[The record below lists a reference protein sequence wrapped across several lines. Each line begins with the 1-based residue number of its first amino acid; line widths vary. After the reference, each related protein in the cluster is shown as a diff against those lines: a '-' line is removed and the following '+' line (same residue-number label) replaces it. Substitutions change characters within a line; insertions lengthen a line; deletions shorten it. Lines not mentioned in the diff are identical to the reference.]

1 MTLTAKALS
10 TGFPA
15 AADPVPSTHELLARA
30 EQVVPELIGRQPET
44 EARAQYSRAIHEQF
58 SAAGFYKILVPRRY
72 GGYQL
77 GSDAFF
83 GVSMVLARGCPST
96 AWMFSRGAIHAL
108 TAASLFSERAQ
119 DEIFTGGEFIAPAT
133 LVPGGTAER
142 AADGGW
148 LLNGI
153 WANCS
158 GTAYASHFIGH
169 LMVEPPMGGPQLP
182 MMFIAPRS
190 EWRSVDDG
198 DPLLGLRGGGSGSV
212 AVVNGRI
219 PSYFA
224 LLGTQ
229 LSDLHTAEGT
239 PGRVLHGDPEYSGSA
254 FSYLVLERAALAVGI
269 AKGALDAYEEL
280 LRSRKTLVPPIAGR
294 YLDSDYQHWFGEAIG
309 LVATAEAALT
319 DAIRQWR
326 AGSNG
331 RLDRSTEL
339 RLAAVCRQVIRLCWQ
354 GVEHYLFPTAGTSAA
369 RPGDRLERLW
379 RDISMLHGQ
388 SGSALAMS
396 TIASR
401 DLARSRLGL
410 C

>member
-1 MTLTAKALS
+1 
-10 TGFPA
+10 
-15 AADPVPSTHELLARA
+15 
-30 EQVVPELIGRQPET
+30 
-44 EARAQYSRAIHEQF
+44 
-58 SAAGFYKILVPRRY
+58 
-72 GGYQL
+72 
-77 GSDAFF
+77 
-83 GVSMVLARGCPST
+83 
-96 AWMFSRGAIHAL
+96 
-108 TAASLFSERAQ
+108 
-119 DEIFTGGEFIAPAT
+119 
-133 LVPGGTAER
+133 
-142 AADGGW
+142 
-148 LLNGI
+148 
-153 WANCS
+153 
-158 GTAYASHFIGH
+158 
-169 LMVEPPMGGPQLP
+169 

-198 DPLLGLRGGGSGSV
+198 DPLLGLRGGGSGSI
-212 AVVNGRI
+212 AIVNGRI
-219 PSYFA
+219 PGYFA

-229 LSDLHTAEGT
+229 LSELHTAEGT
-239 PGRVLHGDPEYSGSA
+239 PGRVLHGNPEYGGSA
-254 FSYLVLERAALAVGI
+254 FSYLVLERAVLAVGI

-280 LRSRKTLVPPIAGR
+280 LRSRKTLVPPIVDR

-319 DAIRQWR
+319 EALRQWR
-326 AGSNG
+326 AGSSG
-331 RLDRSTEL
+331 RLDRSAEL